1 MSEVSIDANKSAKS
15 VSTNANIAELE
26 SDNSRRKFLTIAT
39 SVVGAVGV
47 AAVAVPFL
55 SYWQP
60 SDRAKAAGADVEVD
74 ISGIQV
80 GQLIRVMWRSKPV
93 WIVRRTPEL
102 LASLASLD
110 GQLGDPL
117 SEEEQQPAYA
127 KNQYRSI
134 KEEYLVLVG
143 ICTHLGC
150 SPQHLADGAFAEYAE
165 GIAEGFFCPCH
176 GSKFDMAGRVFSG
189 VPAPS
194 NLVVPPHMYIN
205 DTTILL
211 GSDEGVV

>member
-1 MSEVSIDANKSAKS
+1 MSEVSADANKSAQS
-15 VSTNANIAELE
+15 GNTNANIVELE
-26 SDNSRRKFLTIAT
+26 SDNPRRKFLTIAT

-47 AAVAVPFL
+47 AFAAVPFIA
-55 SYWQP
+55 SWQP
-60 SDRAKAAGADVEVD
+60 SERAKAAGADVEVD
-74 ISGIQV
+74 ISGIQI

-102 LASLASLD
+102 LASLASVE
-110 GQLGDPL
+110 GQLSDPL

-205 DTTILL
+205 DNTILL